1 MSSIEGHR
9 VFPFVPIEDMI
20 ISFRGHL
27 GFSLIYLLPTLLSAS
42 PQALEEVRSITRAW
56 VDAEKTLS
64 LEVIQWEEQK
74 ALLHDLTEVAE
85 TRLKQM
91 ENRLAETESSTS
103 LADRERAELLEK
115 EAYLQARLQQVETF
129 LAETEPALRDLK
141 TRLPEPLQVEL
152 QALYQRI
159 PDDPK
164 DATASVGERM
174 RTAMEIL
181 SQVRAFDA
189 RVSVTERIQVLP
201 GRDEEVAVQTLWI
214 GLGQAY
220 YLAPDD
226 AGYGIPGEAGWQW
239 HSQPDLAERIRKG
252 IAVAEGR
259 GTTPSWIQLPV
270 SINAEEAQ

>member
-1 MSSIEGHR
+1 MSSLEGHR
-9 VFPFVPIEDMI
+9 VFPLARCKDMI

-27 GFSLIYLLPTLLSAS
+27 GFSLIYILPTLLSAS
-42 PQALEEVRSITRAW
+42 PQALEEARSITRAW

-64 LEVIQWEEQK
+64 LEAIQWEEQK

-103 LADRERAELLEK
+103 LADREREDLLKK
-115 EAYLQARLQQVETF
+115 ETYLQERLQQIETF
-129 LAETEPALRDLK
+129 LADAEPALKDLK
-141 TRLPEPLQVEL
+141 TRLPEPLQLEL

-189 RVSVTERIQVLP
+189 RVSVTESIQVLP
-201 GRDEEVAVQTLWI
+201 GRQEEVAVRTLWM

-226 AGYGIPGEAGWQW
+226 AGYGTPGDTGWEW
-239 HSQPDLAERIRKG
+239 HSRPDLAERVRKG
-252 IAVAEGR
+252 IALAEGR
-259 GTTPSWIQLPV
+259 ESTPSWIHLPISV
-270 SINAEEAQ
+270 KMEEGQ